1 MPEITPRAGPES
13 TAPADKARETRR
25 GVKRWFI
32 KNCLAVLIVGAAVFL
47 AAGRLD
53 WLWGWAFVALMDV
66 NVVVTAAVLIPTNR
80 ELLAERS
87 GLKEGTKRWDLV
99 LAPLVAYGPL
109 YTAVVAGLDFRWG
122 WSGPLPFWAHLAA
135 TAVVVAGWALA
146 VWAMAANK
154 FFAATVRIQTDRG
167 HAVAEDGPYRFVR
180 HPGYVGGA
188 AVVVGLALMLGSL
201 WALIPA
207 AVALAAVIERT
218 ALEDG
223 TLRRELAGY
232 EAYAE
237 RTRYRLVPG
246 VG

>member
-1 MPEITPRAGPES
+1 MPNGTPRAEPEA
-13 TAPADKARETRR
+13 TAAADKAGETRR
-25 GVKRWFI
+25 GVKRWLI
-32 KNCLAVLIVGAAVFL
+32 KNCLAVFIVGAAAFL

-53 WLWGWAFVALMDV
+53 WFWGWAFVGLLDV
-66 NVVVTAAVLIPTNR
+66 NVVVLAVVLIPTNP

-87 GLKEGTKRWDLV
+87 SLKKGTKRWDLV

-109 YTAVVAGLDFRWG
+109 YTAIVAALDFRWG
-122 WSGPLPFWAHLAA
+122 WSGPLPLWLHLAA
-135 TAVVVAGWALA
+135 LVVVVAGWALT

-167 HAVAEDGPYRFVR
+167 HTVAEGGPYRFVR
-180 HPGYVGGA
+180 HPGYAGA
-188 AVVVGLALMLGSL
+188 AAFVVALALMLGSL

-218 ALEDG
+218 ALEDR

-232 EAYAE
+232 EAYA
-237 RTRYRLVPG
+237 RKTRYRLVPG
-246 VG
+246 LW